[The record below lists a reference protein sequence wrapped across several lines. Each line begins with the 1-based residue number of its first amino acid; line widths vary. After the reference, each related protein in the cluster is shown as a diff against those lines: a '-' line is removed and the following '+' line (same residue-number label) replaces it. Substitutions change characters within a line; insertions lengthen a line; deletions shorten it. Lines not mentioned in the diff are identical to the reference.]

1 MVSAFNPY
9 NTLPVADEA
18 LDLGG
23 VELLRAGF
31 ADKRLF
37 VSLHRHAI
45 ETPDKW
51 GEVLAEIT
59 LNLATLYSA
68 DGALTEN
75 DVIAAVATGFRDAL
89 RMYLA
94 SAPAEPGAARP
105 KMPKSSPV
113 KSTRPKM
120 PARTPVTGKTKV
132 LSRSKAK
139 VKAPPKAKAKSPSD
153 KSLSNKSLSGK
164 SLSGKPPAKKSRS
177 ASKAVAGRKGARS

>member
-45 ETPDKW
+45 DTPDRW
-51 GEVLAEIT
+51 GEVLAEVT

-68 DGALTEN
+68 DGAMTEN
-75 DVIAAVATGFRDAL
+75 DVIAAVAAGFRDAL
-89 RMYLA
+89 RTYL
-94 SAPAEPGAARP
+94 SSSPDEPAEKTRP
-105 KMPKSSPV
+105 KPSKSTPSKSKPV

-120 PARTPVTGKTKV
+120 PARTPVTGKTKA
-132 LSRSKAK
+132 LAKSKAK
-139 VKAPPKAKAKSPSD
+139 VKAPLKAKA
-153 KSLSNKSLSGK
+153 KSLSNKSLSNK
-164 SLSGKPPAKKSRS
+164 SPAKKSKS
-177 ASKAVAGRKGARS
+177 ASKAVAGRKGARG

>member
-45 ETPDKW
+45 DTPDRW
-51 GEVLAEIT
+51 GEVLAEVT

-68 DGALTEN
+68 DGAMTEN
-75 DVIAAVATGFRDAL
+75 DVIAAVAAGFRDAL
-89 RMYLA
+89 RTYLA
-94 SAPAEPGAARP
+94 SSSDEPTGTARP
-105 KMPKSSPV
+105 KPSKSKLS

-120 PARTPVTGKTKV
+120 PTRTPVTGKTKV
-132 LSRSKAK
+132 LSKSKAK
-139 VKAPPKAKAKSPSD
+139 VKAPLKAKA
-153 KSLSNKSLSGK
+153 KSLSNKS
-164 SLSGKPPAKKSRS
+164 PAKKSKS
-177 ASKAVAGRKGARS
+177 ASKAVAGRKGARG